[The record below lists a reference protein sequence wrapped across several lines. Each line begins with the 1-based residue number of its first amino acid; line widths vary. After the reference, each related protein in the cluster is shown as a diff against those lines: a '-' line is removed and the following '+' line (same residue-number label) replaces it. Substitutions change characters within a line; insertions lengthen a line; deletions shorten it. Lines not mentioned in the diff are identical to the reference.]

1 MKKKNN
7 LFKFLA
13 IGSAFIQIA
22 LIWFTTQ
29 DSFLKEYPR
38 ILLPLY
44 SIVFMFLM
52 LVTFLY
58 EIKGE
63 MKGKGKSLNKK
74 DIEIGSK
81 IKILYDLSK
90 DGKSLDLRCV
100 IQTED
105 AECFILNTLTTK
117 LNVGENYILSSELEW
132 EKVS

>member
-1 MKKKNN
+1 
-7 LFKFLA
+7 
-13 IGSAFIQIA
+13 
-22 LIWFTTQ
+22 
-29 DSFLKEYPR
+29 
-38 ILLPLY
+38 
-44 SIVFMFLM
+44 MFLM